1 MARRSTVTTFVVV
14 VAVIYMVF
22 TAWIYVLYTG
32 STRFRKQFYPGL
44 LFRNA
49 WHWIEIMDNNSNA
62 PQVMR
67 NMTWRLT
74 TDVEKAKEDSKALKM
89 LVMDGSAAKV
99 QHNISNTDQR
109 DPRAGIQASPERANK
124 DTKNKTASSLIPSRL
139 ELIKKVEDPPKD
151 SQSSVRNEPKP
162 MKTKENST
170 NTLQSNLE
178 HQGQN
183 VSQSMRSRPGVYSKL
198 TPIPVMFKKTFKR
211 MPYWETNDMYLRSDE
226 PVQTVCADSLRKTKD
241 PDFQKAYIPN
251 IQMYLYQNLLN
262 LSEWNRLAH
271 FNNPFGFM
279 EYNYSEIKS
288 AVDLIP
294 KPNVTQLLP
303 SVGNDSCI
311 RCAVVANGG
320 ILHGSKM
327 GKEIDSHQY
336 VFRMNGAV
344 IEGHEEDVG
353 NKTSV
358 YVHTAYSLVA
368 SLAVFRKYGFKKI
381 PSDKGIKYVMIPEG
395 LRDFHWL
402 QGLLSKE
409 KVPKGEFRSRM
420 PRTFYPKDFDESR
433 FYVLH
438 PDFLRYIRNRFM
450 PSKQQN
456 GTHWALYRPTNGAFT
471 LFLALHVCDTVDAY
485 GFITDTH
492 KNYSN
497 YYYEK
502 EKTRVIFFINHD
514 YNLEIKLWKKL
525 HDDKIMR
532 LYQREGGKR

>member
-1 MARRSTVTTFVVV
+1 M
-14 VAVIYMVF
+14 
-22 TAWIYVLYTG
+22 
-32 STRFRKQFYPGL
+32 PGIG
-44 LFRNA
+44 FA
-49 WHWIEIMDNNSNA
+49 IIDNNTNA
-62 PQVMR
+62 PQVMS

-74 TDVEKAKEDSKALKM
+74 TDMEKAKEDSEALKM

-99 QHNISNTDQR
+99 QHNLANADQR
-109 DPRAGIQASPERANK
+109 DSRVGIQASPERANK
-124 DTKNKTASSLIPSRL
+124 DTKNKTAGSLIPSQL
-139 ELIKKVEDPPKD
+139 ELVKKVEDAPKD
-151 SQSSVRNEPKP
+151 SQPSVPNKNEPKP

-170 NTLQSNLE
+170 NTVQSNLE
-178 HQGQN
+178 HQGQTI
-183 VSQSMRSRPGVYSKL
+183 SQSMKPGAYSKL
-198 TPIPVMFKKTFKR
+198 TPIPVMFKKDFKR
-211 MPYWETNDMYLRSDE
+211 MPYWEINDVYLRSDE
-226 PVQTVCADSLRKTKD
+226 PVQTVCAESLRKTKD
-241 PDFQKAYIPN
+241 PDFQKAYMPN

-303 SVGNDSCI
+303 LVENDSCI

-320 ILHGSKM
+320 ILHGSKK
-327 GKEIDSHQY
+327 GKEIDAHTY

-344 IEGHEEDVG
+344 TQGHEEDVG

-381 PSDKGIKYVMIPEG
+381 PNDKGYKYVMIPEG

-402 QGLLSKE
+402 QGLLNKE
-409 KVPKGEFRSRM
+409 KVPKGEFQSRM
-420 PRTFYPKDFDESR
+420 PRMFYPKEFDESR

-438 PDFLRYIRNRFM
+438 PDFLRYVRNRFM
-450 PSKQQN
+450 PSRQQN

-485 GFITDTH
+485 GFITETH

-497 YYYEK
+497 YYFEK

-525 HDDKIMR
+525 HDDKIIR
-532 LYQREGGKR
+532 LYQGEGGKR